1 MKNCPHC
8 GLQKPL
14 SEFRTDKRKKNGV
27 GSYCKPCSS
36 EKGKEYK
43 AKRLALQGDALRK
56 KFVAV
61 ERKRLYGIT
70 QEQFDEMKNNQNN
83 LCAICKN
90 PLDHGK
96 NTCVDHCHTTNKI
109 RGVLCAKCNFGL
121 GQFNDSIQRLKSAIE
136 YISYHETKDSQINS

>member
-1 MKNCPHC
+1 MKHCPNC
-8 GLQKPL
+8 GLEKPL
-14 SEFRTDKRKKNGV
+14 SEFRTDKRKKSGV
-27 GSYCKPCSS
+27 GSYCKPCAS
-36 EKGKEYK
+36 EKGRKYK

-90 PLDHGK
+90 ELDHGK
-96 NTCVDHCHTTNKI
+96 NTCVDHCHTTNKV
-109 RGVLCAKCNFGL
+109 RGILCAKCNFGL
-121 GQFNDSIQRLKSAIE
+121 GQFNDSIQRLKSAID
-136 YISYHETKDSQINS
+136 YILHHETCDGQINS